1 MEYDNETT
9 KILYNLFACV
19 SRVYASFICSHVV
32 IMDNREISVK
42 KGGPDKG
49 EKLITVLKVIPI
61 KNDPV

>member
-1 MEYDNETT
+1 MEYDNETS

-19 SRVYASFICSHVV
+19 SHVYASLISSHVV

-49 EKLITVLKVIPI
+49 EKLMTVS
-61 KNDPV
+61 